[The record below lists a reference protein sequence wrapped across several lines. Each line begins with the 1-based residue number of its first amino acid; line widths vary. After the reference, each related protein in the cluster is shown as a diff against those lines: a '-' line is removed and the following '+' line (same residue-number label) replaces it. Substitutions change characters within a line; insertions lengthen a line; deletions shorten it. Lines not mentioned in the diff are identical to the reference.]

1 MQGCEQWLYCAEGN
15 GMKKV
20 IGFSAGSIGRV
31 GNVDRMVQ
39 TILAKSGLEAEFVK
53 LADLNYSGCKGCV
66 HLCARPQVCMLQD
79 DLLPYYQKIKEA
91 DAVVVG
97 APVYFDAA
105 NTMATSFLE
114 RFFGYR
120 HVSIP
125 IAGKPFVVVVAGAMT
140 LDAAGEQLQHVLQDF
155 FQARVLDVVRYQSQV
170 PPCFKCGRHREC
182 EIGGLYAML
191 GEAAHDLTIT
201 PEMFTQWE
209 DDPATAAAVDAAAE
223 RLKAI

>member
-1 MQGCEQWLYCAEGN
+1 
-15 GMKKV
+15 MKKV
-20 IGFSAGSIGRV
+20 IGFSAGGTGRA

-39 TILAKSGLEAEFVK
+39 AILAKSGQEAEFVK
-53 LADLNYSGCKGCV
+53 LADLTYSGCQGCV
-66 HLCARPQVCMLQD
+66 HLCARPQVCVLQD

-97 APVYFDAA
+97 APVYFGAA
-105 NTMATSFLE
+105 NAMATSFLE

-125 IAGKPFVVVVAGAMT
+125 IAGKPFVVVVAGAGT
-140 LDAAGEQLQHVLQDF
+140 LDAAAGQVQHILQDV
-155 FQARVLDVVRYQSQV
+155 FQVRMLDVVRYQSRV

-182 EIGGLYAML
+182 EIGALYGML
-191 GEAAHDLTIT
+191 GEAAHELTIT

-209 DDPATAAAVDAAAE
+209 DDPATVAAVDAAAE